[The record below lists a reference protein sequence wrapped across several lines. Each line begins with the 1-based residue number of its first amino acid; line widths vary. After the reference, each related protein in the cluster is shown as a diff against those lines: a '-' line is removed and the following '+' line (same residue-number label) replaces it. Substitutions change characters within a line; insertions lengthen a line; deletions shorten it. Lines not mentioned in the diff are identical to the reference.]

1 MPEEEVSKLT
11 VRADN
16 SEMLDEDDDAKDE
29 MDMASLPSEGS
40 TIDDIL
46 QPQKDLTI
54 ERELRD
60 DEQVLFDPD
69 VENVCTTNEPW
80 TEPPAG
86 GY

>member
-1 MPEEEVSKLT
+1 
-11 VRADN
+11 
-16 SEMLDEDDDAKDE
+16 MLDEDDDAKDE

-69 VENVCTTNEPW
+69 VENVCKTKEPW